1 MIITDREL
9 EIVCL
14 IADRHRT
21 LEKKVLCRVQISR
34 LFHSFIHFYA
44 GFPEVLTEKEEE
56 CSQLIFSSINCL
68 SFPHAFDIQ
77 FILLI
82 HRSDKMLSTYNV
94 MD

>member
-34 LFHSFIHFYA
+34 LFHSYFHFHA
-44 GFPEVLTEKEEE
+44 SFPEVLTENVHNAQ
-56 CSQLIFSSINCL
+56 CTYQFYFIFLFLVSVVLIRN
-68 SFPHAFDIQ
+68 
-77 FILLI
+77 
-82 HRSDKMLSTYNV
+82 NV
-94 MD
+94 II